1 MFQQKGWLP
10 KPNITINQILRIDR
24 DIGSFRTTPEIE
36 KKYNDQLH
44 PDLNEWLENR
54 LKERIEKTPDLS
66 KIPEANLKAVLEYTM
81 GFGGVNYQHMNTALR
96 NGNRTELAKY
106 EPYIF
111 NLISALNQFPVFEGP
126 VYRSIKASYTKSI
139 ERYLVNKTIIE
150 NSFISTT
157 TDETRAFS
165 GNVQFVITNGGPD
178 IGLLSCAPHEKEVL
192 ICPGTKFLVADIQ
205 HGDGNNLHGV
215 SPETMSHLTITLTR
229 L

>member
-1 MFQQKGWLP
+1 MFNNCLVPSSLPLFFRQIPAIPTQNSSINIRAQMDQGGSGNIGEERRKHQATTRLFQQKGWLP

-139 ERYLVNKTIIE
+139 ERYLV
-150 NSFISTT
+150 
-157 TDETRAFS
+157 TDVTQPV
-165 GNVQFVITNGGPD
+165 GCN
-178 IGLLSCAPHEKEVL
+178 HY
-192 ICPGTKFLVADIQ
+192 
-205 HGDGNNLHGV
+205 
-215 SPETMSHLTITLTR
+215 M
-229 L
+229 